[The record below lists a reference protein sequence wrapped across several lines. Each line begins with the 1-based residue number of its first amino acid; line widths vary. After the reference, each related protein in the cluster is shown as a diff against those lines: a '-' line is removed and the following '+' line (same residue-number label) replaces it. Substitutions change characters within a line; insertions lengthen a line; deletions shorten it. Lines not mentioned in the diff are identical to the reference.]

1 MYLVGTDGFGVVRVR
16 AYRQAAVALKR
27 ERRVLVSDYGVVME
41 KWVGF
46 DGLSDEMNRKHVGTG
61 YEGMAGS
68 CRGAV
73 LVVSSSRC
81 QYRRWDEV
89 VKSMNRLNAAIDS
102 NKSAL
107 RGLDSLVRLVSVA
120 AEGVG
125 MYNEMC
131 RDYRTRYGKT
141 VEDTVAD
148 IEEGL
153 RRLRFHG
160 GASSG
165 LEGVAGAPTR
175 GRHSNR
181 PVEAG
186 VRASERGRAG
196 YYTAE
201 PPDVTTVMQV
211 VE

>member
-1 MYLVGTDGFGVVRVR
+1 
-16 AYRQAAVALKR
+16 
-27 ERRVLVSDYGVVME
+27 ME

-46 DGLSDEMNRKHVGTG
+46 DGLSDEMNRKHAGTG
-61 YEGMAGS
+61 YEDMAGA

-89 VKSMNRLNAAIDS
+89 IKSMNRLNAAIDS
-102 NKSAL
+102 NKRVL
-107 RGLDSLVRLVSVA
+107 RDLDSLVRLVSTA

-125 MYNEMC
+125 IYNEMC

-153 RRLRFHG
+153 RRLRFREGVPRVG
-160 GASSG
+160 GA
-165 LEGVAGAPTR
+165 LEGAPTR
-175 GRHSNR
+175 GRHSSR
-181 PVEAG
+181 SVEAG

-196 YYTAE
+196 YSVAE

>member
-1 MYLVGTDGFGVVRVR
+1 
-16 AYRQAAVALKR
+16 
-27 ERRVLVSDYGVVME
+27 ME

-46 DGLSDEMNRKHVGTG
+46 DGLSDEMNRKRIGTG
-61 YEGMAGS
+61 YEDMAGA

-81 QYRRWDEV
+81 RYPRWDEV
-89 VKSMNRLNAAIDS
+89 IKTMNRLNAAIDS

-107 RGLDSLVRLVSVA
+107 RGLDSLVRLVSQA

-153 RRLRFHG
+153 RRLRFRE
-160 GASSG
+160 GAPSG
-165 LEGVAGAPTR
+165 MEGVPTR

-181 PVEAG
+181 SVEAG
-186 VRASERGRAG
+186 VRASERGWAG
-196 YYTAE
+196 YSAVE